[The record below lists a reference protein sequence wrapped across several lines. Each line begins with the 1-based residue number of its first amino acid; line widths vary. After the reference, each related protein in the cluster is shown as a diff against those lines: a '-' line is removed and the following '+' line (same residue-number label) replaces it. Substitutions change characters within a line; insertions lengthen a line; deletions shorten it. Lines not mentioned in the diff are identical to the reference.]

1 MPTFFARKLLPP
13 AAGILLAATTIIS
26 GGQAA
31 LAANVSAVSTATSSQ
46 GSEHLLLL
54 ALTGQ
59 SPQGTILPSPNSG
72 TVNRAALPVKI
83 PEPSMLAGL
92 ALVAGSLVM
101 TRRRL
106 RVKQES
112 FGKNQSF

>member
-46 GSEHLLLL
+46 GSEHLLL

-72 TVNRAALPVKI
+72 TVNRTALPVKI

-92 ALVAGSLVM
+92 ALVAGSLVI
-101 TRRRL
+101 TRRRGK
-106 RVKQES
+106 VKQES

>member
-13 AAGILLAATTIIS
+13 AAGILLAATTVIS
-26 GGQAA
+26 GPQAA
-31 LAANVSAVSTATSSQ
+31 LAAKVSAVSTAASPQ
-46 GSEHLLLL
+46 GSEHLLL
-54 ALTGQ
+54 AQTGQ
-59 SPQGTILPSPNSG
+59 SPQATILPIPNRG
-72 TVNRAALPVKI
+72 TVNRAAGPVKI

-92 ALVAGSLVM
+92 GLVAGSLVM
-101 TRRRL
+101 TRRRA

>member
-13 AAGILLAATTIIS
+13 TAGILLAATTIIS
-26 GGQAA
+26 GGKAA

-46 GSEHLLLL
+46 GSEHLLL

-72 TVNRAALPVKI
+72 TVNRVPLPVKI

-92 ALVAGSLVM
+92 SLVAGSLVV
-101 TRRRL
+101 TRRRA
-106 RVKQES
+106 RVK
-112 FGKNQSF
+112 N

>member
-13 AAGILLAATTIIS
+13 AAGILLVATNVIS

-31 LAANVSAVSTATSSQ
+31 LAANVIAVSTATSSQ
-46 GSEHLLLL
+46 GSEHLLL
-54 ALTGQ
+54 AQTGQ

-72 TVNRAALPVKI
+72 TANRAAGPVKI

-92 ALVAGSLVM
+92 GLVAGSLVM
-101 TRRRL
+101 TRRRA
-106 RVKQES
+106 RVKHES

>member
-13 AAGILLAATTIIS
+13 ATGILLVATTVIS
-26 GGQAA
+26 CGQAA
-31 LAANVSAVSTATSSQ
+31 LAANVSAVSTTTSSQ
-46 GSEHLLLL
+46 GSEHLLL
-54 ALTGQ
+54 AQAGQ

-92 ALVAGSLVM
+92 GLVAGSLVM
-101 TRRRL
+101 TRRRG